1 MAGLKLRT
9 QLTDTNS
16 AGIILKGSALTYAEA
31 DSNFLYLLTNM
42 SGSTLS
48 LTGTTNVVGNTGITG
63 NLTLSGNLTLGG
75 QLTSTLGFSGNLA
88 GTATTASYVK
98 LVAGPGI
105 VINAANP
112 LTISSSIVTVNGI
125 FPTNGNIPVS
135 ITQTLTGTS
144 ASFQA
149 YVTSGAT
156 PDGLTWVIANNTPD
170 STKNGNTYIWS
181 SGSAAWFQIAAVGQA
196 TNDARYLMLT
206 PQQPLSGT
214 LNMGTFGI
222 TNAGTYQGTA
232 SWASNVI
239 TASYATTASYITSSF
254 FTGTNAALS
263 SSYALTASYAL
274 NGGGGS
280 GTVSGSDKRVAVFS
294 GSAYVTGS
302 SIMTDNGTVVTITGS
317 LNNGVA
323 NTTPG
328 PWSHAEGSGS
338 SAIGTGSHAEG
349 QATIAY
355 GDYSYAAGFSTL
367 ASGSYSYAGG
377 NTTTTLGN
385 YSHVEGYGT
394 IASSSYQFVV
404 GRWNQQGNTTSIFT
418 IGGGADNATR
428 KDVVSVTTSSVTI
441 TGSLNIAS
449 GSITLSSGSII
460 ITGSVT
466 ISGSLSVNEII
477 GTPNLLNSVL
487 YYGSASGDPGNNPLR
502 IIQRTNF
509 STDPGLIIG
518 AFNTVNTASFGV
530 VLGSFNENYSINSSF
545 TSIIGQN
552 NYVTSS
558 TIANISILGYNNRI
572 PSASQGGHILIGN
585 QNISNT
591 YTNTQNYSILIGYNN
606 NTNGYYGNGIIG
618 SGLKYYGNNQ
628 LLFGAN
634 SSNVD
639 FGIKE
644 VWFGR
649 GVMNESNAI
658 DSQYGSGSSV
668 SINVSRAYSGSLQNN
683 TPGGNLT
690 LNGGQGTGTG
700 SAGDIIFATPTTGS
714 TGTTHHTQTSRVW
727 IKGHTGAVGIN
738 TSNPD
743 VYSTFSGSVG
753 LQVKDKLTVFNGG
766 GTGSAGVIFTN
777 SGGRTFMTMDSSD
790 FAAYTDNQSKI
801 GTKWL
806 QVSNGFYSDPPLL
819 RLSGNS
825 STVPVW
831 GFNYSGSP
839 DYRGVVNVR
848 GNSSYN
854 YATAVY
860 TRTNTLSQYV
870 AENGD
875 GYFSGSVT
883 IGLSGSAI
891 SSTTKLLVQGSGSS
905 APLLTVQGSQGQLFS
920 VTDSLSGS
928 LFSVND
934 VSGLPI
940 LDVNSDS
947 TVKIGNYYAPALFTT
962 VKKTANTGVTILYSL
977 LTGSYDGVWVDYTI
991 RSGSNARV
999 GQVMAMW
1006 SASIVNYAEV
1016 SASQF
1021 GSTTVQFK
1029 FGANITGSNMIITGS
1044 ATTDGW
1050 TVKTIIRSI

>member
-125 FPTNGNIPVS
+125 FPTNGNVPVS

-196 TNDARYLMLT
+196 ANDARYLMLT

-355 GDYSYAAGFSTL
+355 GDYSYAAGFSTV
-367 ASGSYSYAGG
+367 ASGSNSYAGG
-377 NTTTTLGN
+377 STTMALGN

-418 IGGGADNATR
+418 IGGGLDGSSR
-428 KDVVSVTTSSVTI
+428 KDVVNVTTSSVAI
-441 TGSLNIAS
+441 TGSLNVTGSTTIVGPTTAS
-449 GSITLSSGSII
+449 GSLN

-466 ISGSLSVNEII
+466 VTGPTTLSGSLTATGSATIIGSTSLSGSLNITGSLTTDGTTTISGSLTTTGSIKAFGSVTLTGSLYTTGSPINLDNTLYITGSKI
-477 GTPNLLNSVL
+477 GIGILPNDPTYNYKLSISGSGISGSLNVDNIL
-487 YYGSASGDPGNNPLR
+487 YVSASG
-502 IIQRTNF
+502 
-509 STDPGLIIG
+509 
-518 AFNTVNTASFGV
+518 
-530 VLGSFNENYSINSSF
+530 
-545 TSIIGQN
+545 
-552 NYVTSS
+552 
-558 TIANISILGYNNRI
+558 
-572 PSASQGGHILIGN
+572 
-585 QNISNT
+585 
-591 YTNTQNYSILIGYNN
+591 
-606 NTNGYYGNGIIG
+606 
-618 SGLKYYGNNQ
+618 
-628 LLFGAN
+628 
-634 SSNVD
+634 
-639 FGIKE
+639 
-644 VWFGR
+644 
-649 GVMNESNAI
+649 
-658 DSQYGSGSSV
+658 
-668 SINVSRAYSGSLQNN
+668 
-683 TPGGNLT
+683 
-690 LNGGQGTGTG
+690 
-700 SAGDIIFATPTTGS
+700 
-714 TGTTHHTQTSRVW
+714 
-727 IKGHTGAVGIN
+727 VGIN
-738 TSNPD
+738 TTNPN

-777 SGGRTFMTMDSSD
+777 SGGRTFLTMDSSD
-790 FAAYTDNQSKI
+790 FVAYTDNQSI
-801 GTKWL
+801 LPQKWL
-806 QVSNGFYSDPPLL
+806 QISNGFYNNPPLL
-819 RLSGNS
+819 RLNGNS
-825 STVPVW
+825 SQIPVW
-831 GFNYSGSP
+831 AFNYSGSP

-848 GNSSYN
+848 GDQNN
-854 YATAVY
+854 AYATAIY
-860 TRTNTLSQYV
+860 TRTNTISQWV
-870 AENGD
+870 TEKGD

-1021 GSTTVQFK
+1021 GSTTTQFK